1 MVRKFSMLLL
11 FLVATSAS
19 AATISVKVDR
29 DPVAMNETFRIIFTA
44 EGSLDGEPD
53 FSALNQ
59 DFELLGTGQSSQFS
73 MINGKVSSSKTYTLS
88 VAPLRQGK
96 LTIPSISFGKDKSQP
111 TEITVTAASKRSS
124 RATPPAPAASPD
136 LMFMTLETDTLQ
148 PYVQQQVILKLRVYR
163 RKQWA
168 EANLSDPVLEG
179 VEANIQQLGKEVA
192 YDSMVKGKNY
202 QVTELRYL
210 MFPQQ
215 SGTLVINPFQVTARF
230 PAGVKKQQSP
240 FRGFSSDPFFDDFFS
255 RRTYV
260 TQSAKSTPLTLTV
273 KPIPAAFTG
282 KHWLPAK
289 DIQLQQTWS
298 GDISGLETGEPVTRT
313 IAIIGDGVASSQ
325 LPEIT
330 LPESDQLKVYPDQPV
345 VNEQVTDAGLL
356 STHTLK
362 FAMIPTRPGRHQ
374 VPAIE
379 VPWWDISIDRM
390 RIAKLDSASLLAT
403 GTIQTP
409 QQNQAAVIPPAA
421 TPTVTTE
428 DSEQPSVG
436 ETDTPP
442 AESTMVQL
450 LLAAVITLALLWMA
464 TMFYLIK
471 TRNRAN
477 GSAEPEQESEHKP
490 DRKRSLKELAAAC
503 RQNNAGKVRDTLIE
517 WAKSQWPGDPPNSL
531 EDIASRM
538 PADSGAPIMQL
549 SASLY
554 SPDAARWDGNA
565 IYRAISELPSDKGSN
580 NPAKD
585 DVLQPLYR

>member
-1 MVRKFSMLLL
+1 VVKKFSVLLL
-11 FLVATSAS
+11 FLVVTSAS

-44 EGSLDGEPD
+44 EGSLDDEPD
-53 FSALNQ
+53 FSPLNQ

-73 MINGKVSSSKTYTLS
+73 MINGKVSSSKTYTLN

-96 LTIPSISFGKDKSQP
+96 LTIPSISFGRDRSQP
-111 TEITVTAASKRSS
+111 TDITVTAASKKSS
-124 RATPPAPAASPD
+124 RPTPPAPAASPD
-136 LMFMTLETDTLQ
+136 LMFMTLETDSLQ

-163 RKQWA
+163 HKQWA

-179 VEANIQQLGKEVA
+179 VEASIQQLGKEVA
-192 YDSMVKGKNY
+192 YDSTVNGKNY

-210 MFPQQ
+210 VFPQQ
-215 SGTLVINPFQVTARF
+215 SGTLVIDPFRVTARF

-260 TQSAKSTPLTLTV
+260 TQSASSKPLTLTI

-282 KHWLPAK
+282 KLWLPAK

-298 GDISGLETGEPVTRT
+298 GDISRLETGEPVTRT

-330 LPESDQLKVYPDQPV
+330 SPESDELKVYPDQPV
-345 VNEQVTDAGLL
+345 VNEQITEAGLL
-356 STHTLK
+356 TTHTLK
-362 FAMIPTRPGRHQ
+362 FAMIPTRPGRHK

-379 VPWWDISIDRM
+379 VPWWDINTDSM
-390 RIAKLDSASLLAT
+390 RIAKLDATSLQAT
-403 GTIQTP
+403 GTIQAP
-409 QQNQAAVIPPAA
+409 QPNQATGVPPAA
-421 TPTVTTE
+421 MPTVTTD
-428 DSEQPSVG
+428 DSEAAADKTEPPPG
-436 ETDTPP
+436 E
-442 AESTMVQL
+442 SMMVQL
-450 LLAAVITLALLWMA
+450 LLAAVIALALLWMA

-471 TRNRAN
+471 TRNRA
-477 GSAEPEQESEHKP
+477 SAVTEPEPESEHKP
-490 DRKRSLKELAAAC
+490 DRKRSLKELADAC
-503 RQNNAGKVRDTLIE
+503 RQDNPGMVRDALIE
-517 WAKSQWPGDPPNSL
+517 WAKNQWPGDPPNSL
-531 EDIASRM
+531 EDIAGRM
-538 PADSGAPIMQL
+538 PGESGAPVMQL

-554 SPDAARWDGNA
+554 SPDAARWDGSA
-565 IYRAISELPSDKGSN
+565 IYEAVSKLTTDKSSS

>member
-1 MVRKFSMLLL
+1 VVKIFSMMLL
-11 FLVATSAS
+11 FLVVTSAS

-29 DPVAMNETFRIIFTA
+29 EPVAMNETFRIIFTA

-53 FSALNQ
+53 FSPLNQ

-73 MINGKVSSSKTYTLS
+73 MINGKVSSSKTYTLN

-96 LTIPSISFGKDKSQP
+96 LTIPSISFGKDRSQP
-111 TEITVTAASKRSS
+111 TDITVTAASKRSS
-124 RATPPAPAASPD
+124 RAIPSAPAADPD

-210 MFPQQ
+210 VFPQQ

-260 TQSAKSTPLTLTV
+260 TQSAQSKPLTLTV

-298 GDISGLETGEPVTRT
+298 GDISKLETGEPVTRT

-330 LPESDQLKVYPDQPV
+330 LPENDQLKVYPDQPV
-345 VNEQVTDAGLL
+345 INEQITDAGLL

-379 VPWWDISIDRM
+379 VPWWDVNTDSM

-403 GTIQTP
+403 GTIQVP
-409 QQNQAAVIPPAA
+409 QQNRAAVIAPPA
-421 TPTVTTE
+421 TPTVTTDANE
-428 DSEQPSVG
+428 PEERKAEPS
-436 ETDTPP
+436 P
-442 AESTMVQL
+442 AEPTMVQL
-450 LLAAVITLALLWMA
+450 LLAAVIALALLWLA
-464 TMFYLIK
+464 TMFYLVK
-471 TRNRAN
+471 TRTRAS
-477 GSAEPEQESEHKP
+477 GSVEPQQESEHQAN
-490 DRKRSLKELAAAC
+490 RKRSLKDLAAAC
-503 RQNNAGKVRDTLIE
+503 RQDNAGKVRDALIE
-517 WAKSQWPGDPPNSL
+517 WAKNQWPGDPPNSL

-538 PADSGAPIMQL
+538 PGDSGAPVMQL

-554 SPDAARWDGNA
+554 SPDATHWDGNA
-565 IYRAISELPSDKGSN
+565 IYETISKLPPDKSS